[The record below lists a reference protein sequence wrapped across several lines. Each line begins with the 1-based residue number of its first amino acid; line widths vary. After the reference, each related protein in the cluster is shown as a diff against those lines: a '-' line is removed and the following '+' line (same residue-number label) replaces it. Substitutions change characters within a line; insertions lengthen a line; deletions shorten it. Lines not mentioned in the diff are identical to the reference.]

1 MLHGR
6 GGELRGFRKNL
17 RGRHLG
23 GVLAFEG
30 GEAAWTIV
38 TLPPFKGSV
47 EGAAGGSRALLH
59 WTVELTMQGIA
70 SGAVNVTGRGFST
83 AFGTDYQY

>member
-1 MLHGR
+1 VRKVLHGR

-30 GEAAWTIV
+30 GEAGGGRTWTIV
-38 TLPPFKGSV
+38 TLPPFKKEV
-47 EGAAGGSRALLH
+47 WRVWRAAGALLH
-59 WTVELTMQGIA
+59 WTVELTMQA
-70 SGAVNVTGRGFST
+70 EL
-83 AFGTDYQY
+83 

>member
-1 MLHGR
+1 MHGR

-30 GEAAWTIV
+30 GEAASPIV
-38 TLPPFKGSV
+38 TLPPFKGGV
-47 EGAAGGSRALLH
+47 QVRRAAAGALLH

-70 SGAVNVTGRGFST
+70 SGAVNVTGRVFHGI
-83 AFGTDYQY
+83 